1 MSIKLKIAKIIYES
15 DDISL
20 EQKLKLIKEIREC
33 KVEECDKVKECDEI
47 KEEEEKVEECDE
59 IKEEEEVEDVDE
71 QAVAARAIM
80 GQISHLKDVARIKP
94 DLAPGIGK
102 EIMNLTRRLNML
114 G

>member
-33 KVEECDKVKECDEI
+33 DEI

-59 IKEEEEVEDVDE
+59 IKEEEEVEEAWPGIDPPT
-71 QAVAARAIM
+71 AAEKLAR
-80 GQISHLKDVARIKP
+80 QKWLKDIAKGFEKAGVKVAK
-94 DLAPGIGK
+94 K
-102 EIMNLTRRLNML
+102 VV
-114 G
+114 

>member
-20 EQKLKLIKEIREC
+20 EQKLKLIKEIR
-33 KVEECDKVKECDEI
+33 ECDEI